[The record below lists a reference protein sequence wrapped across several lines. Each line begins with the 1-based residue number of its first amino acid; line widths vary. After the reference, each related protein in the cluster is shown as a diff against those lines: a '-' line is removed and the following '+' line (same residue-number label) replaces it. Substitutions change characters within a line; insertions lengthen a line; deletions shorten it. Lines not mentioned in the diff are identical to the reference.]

1 MSIPY
6 SNVYDLFLDEISDS
20 TFLQFPE
27 VDRDLILKKLLL
39 KSLSRFKACKTD
51 LLDKDDSLEQFN
63 SDLSDEEQ
71 LILSTIMRYH
81 WLNQKVYNIE
91 LIKQRMTTKDFK
103 LSSQSEHLLRLI
115 NLSKELDKE
124 ISRMIVQY
132 TNYAYSLKNE

>member
-27 VDRDLILKKLLL
+27 IDRDLILKKLLL

-63 SDLSDEEQ
+63 SDPSDEEQ

-103 LSSQSEHLLRLI
+103 LSSQAEHLLRLTV
-115 NLSKELDKE
+115 LKQELDKE
-124 ISRMIVQY
+124 ISRMIVSY
-132 TNYAYSLKNE
+132 TTYNYSLKNE

>member
-6 SNVYDLFLDEISDS
+6 SNVYDLFLDEVSDS

-27 VDRDLILKKLLL
+27 IDRDLILKKLLL

-63 SDLSDEEQ
+63 SDPSDEEQ

-103 LSSQSEHLLRLI
+103 LSSQAEHLLRLTV
-115 NLSKELDKE
+115 LKQELDKE
-124 ISRMIVQY
+124 ISRMIVSY
-132 TNYAYSLKNE
+132 TTYNYSLKNE

>member
-27 VDRDLILKKLLL
+27 IDRDLILKKLLL

-63 SDLSDEEQ
+63 SDPSDEEQ

-103 LSSQSEHLLRLI
+103 LSSQAEHLLRLTV
-115 NLSKELDKE
+115 LKQELDKE

>member
-27 VDRDLILKKLLL
+27 IDRDLILKKLLL

-63 SDLSDEEQ
+63 SDPSDEEQ

-124 ISRMIVQY
+124 ISRMIVDY
-132 TNYAYSLKNE
+132 TVYAYN

>member
-27 VDRDLILKKLLL
+27 IDRDLILKKLLL

-51 LLDKDDSLEQFN
+51 LL
-63 SDLSDEEQ
+63 EEQ

-103 LSSQSEHLLRLI
+103 LSSQAEHLLRLTV
-115 NLSKELDKE
+115 LKQELDKE
-124 ISRMIVQY
+124 ISRMIVSY
-132 TNYAYSLKNE
+132 TTYNYSLKNE